1 VYHYYGDIVSAEAV
15 AVDDYEYDD
24 DRLIAYSRLACTV
37 EQGHIQGLLVNGS
50 SAGLGVSGGG
60 GGVINIR
67 AGTTLRIDLQ
77 ISGSPTPT
85 VMWHKDHSPVS
96 LSDRVRQLLLI

>member
-1 VYHYYGDIVSAEAV
+1 MYHYYCDIVSAEAV

-50 SAGLGVSGGG
+50 SAGLDVSGG

-67 AGTTLRIDLQ
+67 AGTTLCIDLQ